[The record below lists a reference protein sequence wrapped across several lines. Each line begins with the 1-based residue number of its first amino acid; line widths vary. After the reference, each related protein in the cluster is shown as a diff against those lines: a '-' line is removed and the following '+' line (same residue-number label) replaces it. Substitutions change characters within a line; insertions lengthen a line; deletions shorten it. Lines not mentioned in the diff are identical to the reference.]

1 MAIEATKKFLDYAGL
16 QRLWAI
22 IDGKFATK
30 DEAIKTITIANGNEP
45 LVTKDLVYTTV
56 NGTSTSVE
64 IPAASK
70 ESAGLMSANHFGI
83 IDDLKTN
90 IDALA
95 PFAGLQ
101 IDGDEVSLTG
111 RRANIKLTYESF
123 GSAADGTRSAFISL
137 IDADYP
143 SSGEWEETTEADF
156 MANSP
161 AIEGRYTSVKEVVEG
176 VSTIKYYKWSEECS
190 GPKNSVGVPLYRKP
204 ISKIDVSE
212 LVKTGL
218 LHSADVVVNPE
229 GYNAGTY
236 LELVFN
242 TSVDSQT
249 TSTHTVYI
257 NVTDLVEIYSAGE
270 GISITDVANDGADDK
285 ARTGVINV
293 VAATDTKLGAMRT
306 GYTVPENGNPK
317 TYAVKLDGNS
327 NAYVAVPW
335 ETVTVTS
342 KSEGANLNGKPY
354 LTTETKINKG
364 TDEKGNPIVTYEV
377 NVEAGDGL
385 KNAETLAK
393 TSIQTVVVGDVAEVD
408 AETGN
413 VPANVSKD
421 DYVKVGIEETGDWG
435 KKVTVSLTDSAEAS
449 LALADSAVQT
459 INVTEYLDKNV
470 EYTTKGTKTYTIDL
484 NATTKASLALADSAV
499 QTINMMGTAL
509 SQNNPTY
516 SADEAKL
523 AMSLGSASEVN
534 ITEDG
539 TLVEQDTIVKGPNT
553 TETSRKTVATT
564 KAVKT
569 YVDTE
574 IGKLDQSLQ
583 SFVTDKIEK
592 LDSSLTATTTT
603 SVAHDYGDA
612 QQLYSKV
619 VIKDGMLI
627 EDESTKYTLGIKD
640 IADFAPLS
648 TADINTICGITA

>member
-16 QRLWAI
+16 QRFWAI

-30 DEAIKTITIANGNEP
+30 DEAIKTITIADGNEP

-56 NGTSTSVE
+56 NGASTSVK

-143 SSGEWEETTEADF
+143 STGEWEETTEADY
-156 MANSP
+156 MSNSA
-161 AIEGRYTSVKEVVEG
+161 AIEGRYTSVKVTEDG
-176 VSTIKYYKWSEECS
+176 VTSIKYYKWSEECS

-218 LHSADVVVNPE
+218 LHSADVVVDPE

-242 TSVDSQT
+242 TSVDSVT

-270 GISITDVANDGADDK
+270 GISITDVANEGADDK

-342 KSEGANLNGKPY
+342 KTVGANLNGKPY
-354 LTTETKINKG
+354 LTTETKVNKG
-364 TDEKGNPIVTYEV
+364 TDENGNPIVTYEV

-393 TSIQTVVVGDVAEVD
+393 TSIQSVVVGNVAED
-408 AETGN
+408 DGEGN
-413 VPANVSKD
+413 VPTNVSKD

-449 LALADSAVQT
+449 LGLADSAVQT
-459 INVTEYLDKNV
+459 INVTPYLDKNV

-484 NATTKASLALADSAV
+484 NQTTKDSLALADSAV
-499 QTINMMGTAL
+499 QSINMMGTTL
-509 SQNNPTY
+509 SQNNPSY
-516 SADEAKL
+516 SASDAKL

-534 ITEDG
+534 ITTDT
-539 TLVEQDTIVKGPNT
+539 TLAEQETVVKGPNT

-564 KAVKT
+564 GAVKT

-583 SFVTDKIEK
+583 SYVNDAIDD
-592 LDSSLTATTTT
+592 LDSSLTATTTN

-619 VIKDGMLI
+619 VIENGMLI
-627 EDESTKYTLGIKD
+627 EDKSTKYTLGIKD

-648 TADINTICGITA
+648 TDDINTICEITA

>member
-1 MAIEATKKFLDYAGL
+1 
-16 QRLWAI
+16 
-22 IDGKFATK
+22 
-30 DEAIKTITIANGNEP
+30 
-45 LVTKDLVYTTV
+45 
-56 NGTSTSVE
+56 
-64 IPAASK
+64 
-70 ESAGLMSANHFGI
+70 
-83 IDDLKTN
+83 
-90 IDALA
+90 
-95 PFAGLQ
+95 
-101 IDGDEVSLTG
+101 
-111 RRANIKLTYESF
+111 
-123 GSAADGTRSAFISL
+123 
-137 IDADYP
+137 
-143 SSGEWEETTEADF
+143 
-156 MANSP
+156 
-161 AIEGRYTSVKEVVEG
+161 
-176 VSTIKYYKWSEECS
+176 
-190 GPKNSVGVPLYRKP
+190 
-204 ISKIDVSE
+204 
-212 LVKTGL
+212 
-218 LHSADVVVNPE
+218 
-229 GYNAGTY
+229 
-236 LELVFN
+236 
-242 TSVDSQT
+242 
-249 TSTHTVYI
+249 
-257 NVTDLVEIYSAGE
+257 
-270 GISITDVANDGADDK
+270 
-285 ARTGVINV
+285 
-293 VAATDTKLGAMRT
+293 
-306 GYTVPENGNPK
+306 
-317 TYAVKLDGNS
+317 
-327 NAYVAVPW
+327 
-335 ETVTVTS
+335 
-342 KSEGANLNGKPY
+342 
-354 LTTETKINKG
+354 
-364 TDEKGNPIVTYEV
+364 V

-393 TSIQTVVVGDVAEVD
+393 TSIQTVVVGDVAEID

-449 LALADSAVQT
+449 LGLADSAVQT

-499 QTINMMGTAL
+499 QTINMMGTTL

-516 SADEAKL
+516 SAAEAKL

-553 TETSRKTVATT
+553 TETSRQTVATT

-619 VIKDGMLI
+619 VIKDGLLV

-648 TADINTICGITA
+648 TLDINTICGITA